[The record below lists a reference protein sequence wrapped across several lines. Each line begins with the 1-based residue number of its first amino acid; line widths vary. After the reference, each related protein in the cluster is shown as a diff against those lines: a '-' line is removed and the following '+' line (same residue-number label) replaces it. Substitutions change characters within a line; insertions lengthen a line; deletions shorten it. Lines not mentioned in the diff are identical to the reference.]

1 MLQSVSSVFI
11 VYRRETLTGS
21 LDPTHANSMNK
32 PCTIEPK
39 YFIWVIQKKNG
50 EIIDRQD
57 GKHGEDQNIGL
68 HDLVS
73 QLSMHRV
80 NVKQNVT
87 ILTKVDSGF
96 CPFCKYHAGC
106 HRTLNNHV
114 QLHFRMPMFCGV
126 GDCFY
131 PHL

>member
-1 MLQSVSSVFI
+1 ML
-11 VYRRETLTGS
+11 
-21 LDPTHANSMNK
+21 DSMDNN
-32 PCTIEPK
+32 
-39 YFIWVIQKKNG
+39 YG
-50 EIIDRQD
+50 D
-57 GKHGEDQNIGL
+57 DQNIGL

-73 QLSMHRV
+73 QLSMHWV

-87 ILTKVDSGF
+87 INGRTYLTKVDSGF

-114 QLHFRMPMFCGV
+114 ELHFRMPMFCGV